1 MLVSKFSCQVF
12 YNAPFCYALV
22 NIKPLL
28 PGHVLVVS
36 NRIVPRF
43 TDLSTDEVTDLFTT
57 VKKVQKMLARVYF
70 TDRGTKVNRLGTV
83 EDGAFNIALQ
93 DGKTA
98 GQTVEHVHCHIIPRT
113 KDSTG
118 RDEIYD
124 RMESEEGNVGG
135 GLWDR
140 SRPVQMG
147 KFPKIEDESRKPRS
161 DEEMN
166 KEAAFFREQMAL
178 VD

>member
-1 MLVSKFSCQVF
+1 M
-12 YNAPFCYALV
+12 V
-22 NIKPLL
+22 NIKPIL

-36 NRIVPRF
+36 NRVVPRF
-43 TDLSTDEVTDLFTT
+43 TDLNAKEVTDLFTT
-57 VKKVQKMLARVYF
+57 VQKVQKMLARVYF
-70 TDRGTKVNRLGTV
+70 TDRDAEGEEVGKV
-83 EDGAFNIALQ
+83 EDGAFNIAIQ
-93 DGKTA
+93 DGRSA
-98 GQTVEHVHCHIIPRT
+98 GQTVEHVHCHIIPRM

-118 RDEIYD
+118 GDEIYD
-124 RMESEEGNVGG
+124 KMESEEGNVGG

-147 KFPKIEDESRKPRS
+147 KFPIIEDSSRKPRS

-178 VD
+178 ID

>member
-1 MLVSKFSCQVF
+1 M
-12 YNAPFCYALV
+12 
-22 NIKPLL
+22 
-28 PGHVLVVS
+28 
-36 NRIVPRF
+36 VPRF
-43 TDLSTDEVTDLFTT
+43 TDLDAKEVTDLFMT
-57 VKKVQKMLARVYF
+57 VQKVQRMLARVYF
-70 TDRGTKVNRLGTV
+70 TDRDAEGKEVGKV
-83 EDGAFNIALQ
+83 EDGAFNIAMQ
-93 DGKTA
+93 DGRSA

-118 RDEIYD
+118 GDEIYD

-147 KFPKIEDESRKPRS
+147 KFPIIEDSSRKPRS

-178 VD
+178 IDRIGAPGN